1 MKSILHNVVL
11 LAPLVLLSSPAPA
24 AKTFPAQPVT
34 VIVPFAPGGSTDT
47 VARIV
52 SQELSQKLGQ
62 PVVIQNKAG
71 ANTRIGTDL
80 AKRAVPDGYTLV
92 LATNGH
98 TSNAVMYKDIT
109 YDPIKDFTP
118 VVYIGAT
125 PNVIAAHP
133 GSGLNTLKA
142 LEDTARAQPDKVFY
156 ATAGQGTIQHFTGA
170 QLDEVAGTKMSHVAY
185 KGGGPAALDVI
196 AGQVPILI
204 SGLPAAIGY
213 IKAGSLKPLAV
224 TSAKRSAILPNVPT
238 VAESGHPGFESNF
251 WFMMLAPANTPA
263 NVVNT
268 LNTAFNDV
276 LKNPKVQ
283 EQLAAQGVEAGGGSA
298 ADATNMLANDLQ
310 ATRKLVQSAGIPKLD

>member
-1 MKSILHNVVL
+1 METIMKSILHNVVL

-52 SQELSQKLGQ
+52 SQALSQKLGQ

-98 TSNAVMYKDIT
+98 TSNAVMYKNIT

-142 LEDTARAQPDKVFY
+142 LENTARAQPDKVFY

-204 SGLPAAIGY
+204 SGLPNKG
-213 IKAGSLKPLAV
+213 
-224 TSAKRSAILPNVPT
+224 
-238 VAESGHPGFESNF
+238 
-251 WFMMLAPANTPA
+251 M
-263 NVVNT
+263 VNGG
-268 LNTAFNDV
+268 NDV
-276 LKNPKVQ
+276 EFHSFLRLGETVKAHSILLEARLK
-283 EQLAAQGVEAGGGSA
+283 QGREGGA
-298 ADATNMLANDLQ
+298 MLITTSLNSYFTTSNRLLM
-310 ATRKLVQSAGIPKLD
+310 RERQSIIYRNFQ